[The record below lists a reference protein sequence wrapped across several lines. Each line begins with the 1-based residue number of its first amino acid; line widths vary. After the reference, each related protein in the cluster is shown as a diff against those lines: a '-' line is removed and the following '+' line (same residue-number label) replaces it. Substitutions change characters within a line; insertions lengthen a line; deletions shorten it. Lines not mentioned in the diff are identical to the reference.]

1 MADDKNK
8 NAEVE
13 EEQEADVIT
22 LEFDDDSKLD
32 CEIMGVFE
40 YDNKEFIALIP
51 DDDSDDVYIYGY
63 EEYEDGTFELLDI
76 ADDDLFK
83 KVAQEFENIMAN
95 PEEE

>member
-1 MADDKNK
+1 MAEDNKK
-8 NAEVE
+8 NAEV

-22 LEFDDDSKLD
+22 LEFDDDTKLN

-40 YDNKEFIALIP
+40 YDKKEFIALIP
-51 DDDSDDVYIYGY
+51 DDGSDDVYIYGY

-83 KVAQEFENIMAN
+83 KVAQEFENIMAD
-95 PEEE
+95 PEDE

>member
-83 KVAQEFENIMAN
+83 NVAQEFENIMAN

>member
-1 MADDKNK
+1 MAEDNKK
-8 NAEVE
+8 NAEV

-22 LEFDDDSKLD
+22 LEFDDDTKLN

-40 YDNKEFIALIP
+40 YDKKEFIALIP
-51 DDDSDDVYIYGY
+51 DDGSDDVYIYGY

-83 KVAQEFENIMAN
+83 KVAQEFENIMAD

>member
-1 MADDKNK
+1 MAEDNKK
-8 NAEVE
+8 NAEV

-22 LEFDDDSKLD
+22 LEFDDDTKLN

-40 YDNKEFIALIP
+40 YDKKEFIALIP
-51 DDDSDDVYIYGY
+51 DDGSDDVYIYGY

-76 ADDDLFK
+76 ADDELFK
-83 KVAQEFENIMAN
+83 KVAQEFESIMAD